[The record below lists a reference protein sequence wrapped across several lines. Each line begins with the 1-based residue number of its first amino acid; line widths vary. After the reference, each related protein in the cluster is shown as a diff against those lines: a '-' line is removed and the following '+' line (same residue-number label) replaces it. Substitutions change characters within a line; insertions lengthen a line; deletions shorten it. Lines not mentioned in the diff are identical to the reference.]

1 MKDTPPHLKELEE
14 IERECIPGLVEV
26 LREDGLVAVRYVLWD
41 ATDWHHNYDPPVE
54 EPDYR
59 GAEEDRL
66 GDGGEDREDPVH
78 GPARGTQAAGR
89 GDDGDPR
96 RGTGRFYG

>member
-59 GAEEDRL
+59 
-66 GDGGEDREDPVH
+66 
-78 GPARGTQAAGR
+78 
-89 GDDGDPR
+89 
-96 RGTGRFYG
+96 